1 MSFSN
6 FVRAGLCAP
15 LIALSV
21 PALAQTAAQVA
32 AAPTLPGVG
41 PQAGAAPTAPPMT
54 PNTDLL
60 GTSCGEFVSMLAVAN
75 PGTNPTSDRQSQ
87 ATRAQ
92 RDVFMLV
99 IWTHGYVTGKSGADL
114 SKVALTQD
122 WITKNTAALAKVC
135 KANPNISTYQAAG
148 KL

>member
-1 MSFSN
+1 
-6 FVRAGLCAP
+6 
-15 LIALSV
+15 
-21 PALAQTAAQVA
+21 
-32 AAPTLPGVG
+32 
-41 PQAGAAPTAPPMT
+41 
-54 PNTDLL
+54 
-60 GTSCGEFVSMLAVAN
+60 MLAVAN

-135 KANPNISTYQAAG
+135 KANPNLSTYQAAG

>member
-32 AAPTLPGVG
+32 AAPSLPGVG

-92 RDVFMLV
+92 RDAHYRRV
-99 IWTHGYVTGKSGADL
+99 
-114 SKVALTQD
+114 
-122 WITKNTAALAKVC
+122 
-135 KANPNISTYQAAG
+135 
-148 KL
+148 

>member
-1 MSFSN
+1 MSLSSIF
-6 FVRAGLCAP
+6 RAGLVAP
-15 LIALSV
+15 LIMLSV
-21 PALAQTAAQVA
+21 SALAQTAAQVA
-32 AAPTLPGVG
+32 DAPKLPGVG
-41 PQAGAAPTAPPMT
+41 TAPAAPTAPPMT

-75 PGTNPTSDRQSQ
+75 PGNNPTSDRQSQ

-99 IWTHGYVTGKSGADL
+99 VWTHGYVTGKSGADL
-114 SKVALTQD
+114 SKVALTKD

-135 KANPNISTYQAAG
+135 KANPNLSTYQAAG

>member
-1 MSFSN
+1 MSLSSIF
-6 FVRAGLCAP
+6 RAGLVAP
-15 LIALSV
+15 LIMLSV
-21 PALAQTAAQVA
+21 SALAQTAAQVA
-32 AAPTLPGVG
+32 DAPTLPGVG
-41 PQAGAAPTAPPMT
+41 TAPAAPTAPPMT

-75 PGTNPTSDRQSQ
+75 PGNNPTSDRQSQ

-99 IWTHGYVTGKSGADL
+99 VWTHGYVTGKSGADL
-114 SKVALTQD
+114 SKVALTKD

-135 KANPNISTYQAAG
+135 KANPNLSTYQAAG